1 MKKLIGI
8 VAIVGSLSGCAG
20 GVPTDATQAVI
31 DASANLALCVESVVQ
46 KDESA
51 TPPAPATQV
60 LMDEGLTCAQEA
72 SVLVTAIGQ
81 EVNSTNTAAAIQK
94 AHTGVMVR
102 RAAAK
107 GH

>member
-1 MKKLIGI
+1 MKI
-8 VAIVGSLSGCAG
+8 AIIALACALPGCAG
-20 GVPTDATQAVI
+20 GVPTAATQAVI
-31 DASANLALCVESVVQ
+31 NASASLALCVEAVVQ

-51 TPPAPATQV
+51 TPPAPVTQV

-72 SVLVTAIGQ
+72 SALVTAIGQ
-81 EVNSTNTAAAIQK
+81 EVNSTNTTAAVAR
-94 AHTGVMVR
+94 AHEGVMAR